1 MRIATT
7 RGTLIVLPAGA
18 FHRFMPDEN
27 VFFYTMRL
35 FQGPICRAIACVCW
49 LRLTL

>member
-7 RGTLIVLPAGA
+7 AGTLIVLPAGA

-35 FQGPICRAIACVCW
+35 FQGEAAKKHVLCVFVLC
-49 LRLTL
+49 L